1 MDKGTHSGG
10 IQATDGYVVVD
21 DIKSRFNSRRSPD
34 VASPISKPTSAV
46 ILVFG
51 LSVA

>member
-21 DIKSRFNSRRSPD
+21 DIKSRFQFAPLTRRRL
-34 VASPISKPTSAV
+34 AKFNANKR
-46 ILVFG
+46 G
-51 LSVA
+51 